1 MDLTP
6 ILNHLNDDQRKAVTS
21 EVDSDI
27 MVIAGAGSG
36 KTRVLTRRI
45 AWLIQVMQ
53 VPATAILAVT
63 FTNKAAHEM
72 RSRVEEL
79 LHMPV
84 RNMWIGTFHGLCHRM
99 LRLHYADADL
109 VENFQVMDSDD
120 QYRLIRR
127 LLKSMG
133 LDEGQWSPKEIQWF
147 INKKKDDGLR
157 PDKVP
162 HYDNLH
168 TKTLISIYQNYQ
180 TTCEKIGVVDF
191 AELLLRVCEL
201 LQKHEALRQHYQRR
215 FKKILVDEFQDTN
228 QIQYRWLNLFRS
240 ETNDYML
247 VGDDDQS
254 IYGWRGASRN
264 IERYLEDYPQT
275 EIIRLEQN
283 YRSTTTILQAAN
295 AIIAN
300 NQSRLGK
307 QLWTSGH
314 HGEPIRIYAAY
325 NDLDEAK
332 YVATIVKKWL
342 QDGNRRDECA
352 ILYRSNAQ
360 SRVLEEAFIQA
371 NIAYRVYGGLRFYE
385 RAEIKDTLAYMR
397 LIVNPNDDSAFERI
411 INTPTRGIGHAT
423 LEHLRQLA
431 KTADISL
438 WQACLQVI
446 ETKSLSARALNAL
459 ERFVS
464 LISDMAQTCAELELA
479 EIVEHVIH
487 HSGLHFH
494 YQKEKGEKARTRLEN
509 LDELVTAAKTFTSE
523 ESSNLLQAF
532 LANAALEAG
541 EGQADEHTDYVQLMT
556 LHSAKGLEF
565 PLVVLTGM
573 EDGLFPHQMCLDELK
588 QLEEERRLCYVGI
601 TRAKQQLFMTYAEIR
616 RQHGREMYHKPSRFI
631 REIPAELLE
640 EIRLQTK
647 ISRPVSLAM
656 NTRDYFAAETAINIG
671 AHVLHQK
678 FGEGIVMAF
687 EGQGDNAR
695 VQVRFS
701 DQTRW
706 LLASFVEVV

>member
-240 ETNDYML
+240 ETNDYMF
-247 VGDDDQS
+247 
-254 IYGWRGASRN
+254 
-264 IERYLEDYPQT
+264 
-275 EIIRLEQN
+275 
-283 YRSTTTILQAAN
+283 LQ
-295 AIIAN
+295 
-300 NQSRLGK
+300 
-307 QLWTSGH
+307 
-314 HGEPIRIYAAY
+314 
-325 NDLDEAK
+325 
-332 YVATIVKKWL
+332 
-342 QDGNRRDECA
+342 
-352 ILYRSNAQ
+352 
-360 SRVLEEAFIQA
+360 
-371 NIAYRVYGGLRFYE
+371 
-385 RAEIKDTLAYMR
+385 
-397 LIVNPNDDSAFERI
+397 
-411 INTPTRGIGHAT
+411 
-423 LEHLRQLA
+423 
-431 KTADISL
+431 
-438 WQACLQVI
+438 
-446 ETKSLSARALNAL
+446 
-459 ERFVS
+459 
-464 LISDMAQTCAELELA
+464 
-479 EIVEHVIH
+479 
-487 HSGLHFH
+487 
-494 YQKEKGEKARTRLEN
+494 
-509 LDELVTAAKTFTSE
+509 
-523 ESSNLLQAF
+523 
-532 LANAALEAG
+532 
-541 EGQADEHTDYVQLMT
+541 
-556 LHSAKGLEF
+556 
-565 PLVVLTGM
+565 
-573 EDGLFPHQMCLDELK
+573 
-588 QLEEERRLCYVGI
+588 
-601 TRAKQQLFMTYAEIR
+601 
-616 RQHGREMYHKPSRFI
+616 
-631 REIPAELLE
+631 
-640 EIRLQTK
+640 
-647 ISRPVSLAM
+647 
-656 NTRDYFAAETAINIG
+656 
-671 AHVLHQK
+671 
-678 FGEGIVMAF
+678 
-687 EGQGDNAR
+687 
-695 VQVRFS
+695 
-701 DQTRW
+701 
-706 LLASFVEVV
+706 